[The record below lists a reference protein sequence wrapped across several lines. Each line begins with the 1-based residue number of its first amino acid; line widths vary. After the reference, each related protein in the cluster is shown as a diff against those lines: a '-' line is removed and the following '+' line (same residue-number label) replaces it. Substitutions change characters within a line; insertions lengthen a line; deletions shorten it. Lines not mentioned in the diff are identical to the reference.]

1 MIRIRLKEILENK
14 GITIT
19 ELHELT
25 GISKNTISLMVNGKN
40 KGIQF
45 DTLDRILKATNVKLT
60 DLLEEITDTYCMFVR
75 GTDNDYTPLK
85 DRESRGFHYQV
96 WVDLE
101 DKEEELIYDFSF
113 TVLHFKAQDKT
124 NRSYLHFS
132 VAEHNL
138 ENTNRELA
146 VKFNPNM
153 NKTALNIMAYLIV
166 TDLLWNMDF
175 PIEDVPSLAYFNW
188 YGFERDPVYGL
199 SINVPIGSP
208 NLEHISIEKFNNG
221 IRDGMRK
228 VASFKH
234 LKHISPDV
242 EKCVFDKKTGEA
254 YVIFSFN

>member
-1 MIRIRLKEILENK
+1 MIRIRLKEVLENK

-19 ELHELT
+19 ELHERT

-45 DTLDRILKATNVKLT
+45 DTLNRILKATNVKLT
-60 DLLEEITDTYCMFVR
+60 DLLEEVTDTYCMFVR
-75 GTDNDYTPLK
+75 GTDNDYSPLK
-85 DRESRGFHYQV
+85 SREIRQFHYQT

-101 DKEEELIYDFSF
+101 DKEEELVYNFSF
-113 TVLHFKAQDKT
+113 SVLYFKAQDKT

-132 VAEHNL
+132 VAEYNP
-138 ENTNRELA
+138 EGTNRELA

-188 YGFERDPVYGL
+188 YGFERDSVHGL
-199 SINVPIGSP
+199 SINIPIVSP
-208 NLEHISIEKFNNG
+208 DLEHISKEFNNG
-221 IRDGMRK
+221 IRDRVK
-228 VASFKH
+228 KIASFEH
-234 LKHISPDV
+234 LKYISPDV
-242 EKCVFDKKTGEA
+242 ENCVFDKKTGEA
-254 YVIFSFN
+254 FVIFNFN